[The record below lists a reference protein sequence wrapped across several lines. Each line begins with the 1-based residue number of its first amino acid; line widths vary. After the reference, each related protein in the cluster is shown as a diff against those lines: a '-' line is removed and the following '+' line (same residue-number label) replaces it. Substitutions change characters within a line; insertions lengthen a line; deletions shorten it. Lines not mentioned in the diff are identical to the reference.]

1 MEEENLSMIHT
12 IDEGI
17 DFHQKLLN
25 DRIKQLEGNNTSGR
39 EIIEKD
45 KVAEENK
52 IRDLQEKKE
61 KLLEEPRFLFLIAS
75 ESDKRVIIKLPT
87 YIETEA
93 EAKRYLT
100 IIMKKLIKDNHVNL
114 ELGIYIGM
122 IVRKSYYDD
131 LDDQVNMS
139 TFSRNENVYVVS
151 ESFVKKENDVI
162 FPY

>member
-75 ESDKRVIIKLPT
+75 ESDKMCQEGQVSDIKNNVTT
-87 YIETEA
+87 YKKHDTSST
-93 EAKRYLT
+93 T
-100 IIMKKLIKDNHVNL
+100 II
-114 ELGIYIGM
+114 
-122 IVRKSYYDD
+122 
-131 LDDQVNMS
+131 
-139 TFSRNENVYVVS
+139 RN
-151 ESFVKKENDVI
+151 
-162 FPY
+162 